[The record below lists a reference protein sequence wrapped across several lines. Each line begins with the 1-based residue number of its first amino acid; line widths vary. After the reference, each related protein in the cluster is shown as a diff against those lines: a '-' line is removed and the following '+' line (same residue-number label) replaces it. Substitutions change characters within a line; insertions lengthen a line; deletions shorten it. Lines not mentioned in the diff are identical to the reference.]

1 MIKGLT
7 GFDIL
12 ESDQKTF
19 KSIYEI
25 LTGIGKEWNNLTD
38 IEQASL
44 GEALAGKRNANTL
57 YAILD
62 NLDTLE
68 SAYKTAE
75 DSAGSAMR
83 EQANFEEG
91 LEYSTNRM
99 KAALEE
105 LSADFLNMDFLKNV
119 IDAGTSGIEILDKLI
134 SKIGVVKT
142 AIIGI
147 STVIGSQKL
156 G

>member
-1 MIKGLT
+1 
-7 GFDIL
+7 
-12 ESDQKTF
+12 
-19 KSIYEI
+19 
-25 LTGIGKEWNNLTD
+25 
-38 IEQASL
+38 
-44 GEALAGKRNANTL
+44 
-57 YAILD
+57 
-62 NLDTLE
+62 
-68 SAYKTAE
+68 
-75 DSAGSAMR
+75 MR

-119 IDAGTSGIEILDKLI
+119 IDTGTSGIEILDKLI